1 MGGSIDMRIGNAA
14 AAFLALA
21 LMPSQAVAQEGAAFF
36 DGKTITYIV
45 ATDPGGGYDTNGRLV
60 AEYMQKYLPGSTIV
74 VQNMPGAG
82 HLIGTNYI
90 YASEPD
96 GLTIGTF
103 NTGLIYGQMVG
114 DPAAK
119 FDFTKMSWIGKVS
132 SDPRVVV
139 VSTESGIESF
149 EQLAA
154 STETVKFAAAGRGSA
169 ATVETGMLAKTLNL
183 PIQIIDGYGGNE
195 DQLAMRRGEVKGVI
209 GFRSTWEKFIAEGHG
224 KFIAQIGG
232 SQTDVPQLSTFATTD
247 ESKKV
252 IALIESQAKI
262 ARLTAGPPDIPED
275 RYKALVEAYAKATS
289 DPEFVAK
296 AKSLK
301 LPVEPAAGQPV
312 ADAVQAA
319 MQLPPDLQNF
329 LKDMM
334 KKE

>member
-1 MGGSIDMRIGNAA
+1 MRMRVA
-14 AAFLALA
+14 
-21 LMPSQAVAQEGAAFF
+21 AVALLAAGMMSGQAWSQEGAAFF
-36 DGKTITYIV
+36 DGKTVTYIV

-60 AEYMQKYLPGSTIV
+60 AEYMQKYLPGSTFV

-96 GLTIGTF
+96 GLTMGTF
-103 NTGLIYGQMVG
+103 NTGLIYGQLVG

-119 FDFTKMSWIGKVS
+119 FDFSKMSWIGKVS
-132 SDPRVVV
+132 SDPRVIV
-139 VSTESGIESF
+139 VSKESGIESF

-154 STETVKFAAAGRGSA
+154 SKETVKFAAAGRGSA

-183 PIQIIDGYGGNE
+183 PIEIIDGYGGNE

-232 SQTDVPQLSTFATTD
+232 SQADVPQLSTFATND
-247 ESKKV
+247 EAKKV

-262 ARLTAGPPDIPED
+262 ARLTAGPPGIPAD
-275 RYKALVEAYAKATS
+275 RLDALVDAYAKATS

-301 LPVEPAAGQPV
+301 LPVEPLAGQPV
-312 ADAVQAA
+312 ADAVAAA
-319 MQLPPDLQNF
+319 MKPSPELVAF